1 MALARYPLVI
11 AAGSTAAV
19 ALLIW
24 FAVLF
29 SPAWPQNEQPAQ
41 PVVAAQ
47 IDARRIDE
55 QLASMRDMR
64 RRFQSADTRSKR
76 MDLKAEYQRVVGD
89 GVALLTLFRES
100 VPKLDGQSLAPPV
113 VLSDEPDVVEH
124 IVDLMELTIRM
135 QAEQLT
141 VMMESWVRPD

>member
-1 MALARYPLVI
+1 VA
-11 AAGSTAAV
+11 STALPQSSV
-19 ALLIW
+19 NALLKTPK
-24 FAVLF
+24 FQPYF
-29 SPAWPQNEQPAQ
+29 SH
-41 PVVAAQ
+41 
-47 IDARRIDE
+47 
-55 QLASMRDMR
+55 RDSGPR
-64 RRFQSADTRSKR
+64 WSLSGR
-76 MDLKAEYQRVVGD
+76 
-89 GVALLTLFRES
+89 LTLFRES